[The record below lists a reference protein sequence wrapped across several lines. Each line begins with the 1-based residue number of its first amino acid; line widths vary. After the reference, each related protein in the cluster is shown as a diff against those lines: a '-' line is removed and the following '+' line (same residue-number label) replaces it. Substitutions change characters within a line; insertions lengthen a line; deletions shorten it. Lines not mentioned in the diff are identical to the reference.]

1 MGTKYMCKNF
11 QRNYTVCELCV
22 INKTY
27 IDIQNCECQ
36 SCFEPELNEIK
47 PA

>member
-1 MGTKYMCKNF
+1 MIYLCKNF
-11 QRNYTVCELCV
+11 RRGYIPCEMCV

-27 IDIQNCECQ
+27 VELQKADCK
-36 SCFEPELNEIK
+36 SCFEPDTNSVK